1 MRSCYQ
7 ASRYSDLTQVAVWQ
21 AYQGR
26 FYPYVSQGI
35 NLLQPGEMIKN
46 VSTAYSNA
54 AAMLLEG
61 PEGRKFIIRGIK
73 PRMTPKDLDGKVWI
87 VCQWQGD
94 TSCDFV
100 GEDWKELLDHLIRV
114 HIDPPRETTVRDD
127 SVADHTDMD
136 VIDTT
141 MIDDVQETAPVVRT
155 TRIDISEGESGATT
169 PAAAEESLTVP
180 IDSQIDTDTPFLH
193 TQVATSSPSNATPFA
208 QEATATTPGTGME
221 YEPDVNSFT
230 AIDTNRLPPA
240 PPMDT
245 TPRICQWMQCEN
257 EFSSLAGLYRH
268 LVTHLANVIERD
280 GESSTRDRIPTNLSV
295 RQRQTLLDDK
305 GQAIGI
311 PITSALVLRNLVR
324 DKDRG
329 AELFQYLEQDALL
342 AAVENTGLSSV
353 VLSEMLAIQ
362 AT

>member
-46 VSTAYSNA
+46 VSTAYANA

-73 PRMTPKDLDGKVWI
+73 PRVTPKDLEGKVWI
-87 VCQWQGD
+87 VCQWQDG

-100 GEDWKELLDHLIRV
+100 GEDWKELLDHLIRA
-114 HIDPPRETTVRDD
+114 HIEPLIETTVKDD

-136 VIDTT
+136 AIDTT
-141 MIDDVQETAPVVRT
+141 MIDDVQGTAPVVQT
-155 TRIDISEGESGATT
+155 TRIDNSEGESGANT
-169 PAAAEESLTVP
+169 PAAQQEPLPVESES
-180 IDSQIDTDTPFLH
+180 IDMPFPH
-193 TQVATSSPSNATPFA
+193 TLGDPSSPSSTIPLA
-208 QEATATTPGTGME
+208 QEAPAPDVGMD
-221 YEPDVNSFT
+221 YEPDVTSFT

-240 PPMDT
+240 PPIDT
-245 TPRICQWMQCEN
+245 TPRICQWMQCGS
-257 EFSSLAGLYRH
+257 EFSSLTSLYRH
-268 LVTHLANVIERD
+268 LVTHLANIVERD

-353 VLSEMLAIQ
+353 VLSEMLAVQ
-362 AT
+362 VT